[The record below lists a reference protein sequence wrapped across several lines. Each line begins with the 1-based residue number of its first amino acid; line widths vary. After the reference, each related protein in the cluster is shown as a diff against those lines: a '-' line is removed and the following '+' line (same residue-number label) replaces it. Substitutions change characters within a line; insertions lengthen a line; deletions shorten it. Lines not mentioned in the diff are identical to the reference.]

1 MHAADGGHGQTA
13 RTLLEA
19 GAHPDVISF
28 EGYTAADLAAIQS
41 HLALQVN
48 NCRRCRRI
56 TWTTHRK
63 VEIAVFGPRWPS
75 IFSFPLRCDAL
86 GATIATFAYSPKK
99 NDPL

>member
-19 GAHPDVISF
+19 GAHPDVISY

-41 HLALQVN
+41 HFALQVN
-48 NCRRCRRI
+48 NSRRWRKF

-63 VEIAVFGPRWPS
+63 VAIAAVFGPRRPRRWPS
-75 IFSFPLRCDAL
+75 ILLFVR
-86 GATIATFAYSPKK
+86 
-99 NDPL
+99 